1 LPTSRL
7 FPYTTLFR
15 SHGRHIAAAANM
27 LGHYPAL
34 ARGAHRAVAFLPLGH
49 VMGRDATITLPLLA
63 EIVPHYP
70 DDVEGF
76 AETLYDVAPTFLFT
90 VPRYLQKIA
99 SHLLV
104 GLETTAPL

>member
-76 AETLYDVAPTFLFT
+76 AETLYDVARSEEHTSE
-90 VPRYLQKIA
+90 LQ
-99 SHLLV
+99 SHLNL
-104 GLETTAPL
+104 